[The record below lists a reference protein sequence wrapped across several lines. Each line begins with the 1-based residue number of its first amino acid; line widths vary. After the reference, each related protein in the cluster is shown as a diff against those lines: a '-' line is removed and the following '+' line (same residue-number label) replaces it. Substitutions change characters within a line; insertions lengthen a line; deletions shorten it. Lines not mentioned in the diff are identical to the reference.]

1 MTIEYVQRYEIYAKS
16 MAIPESLK
24 HLLVQALECH
34 LTMVQS
40 WNDQRVH
47 LSGEFTFS
55 TGICGRRCWLLAV
68 PCSQRFRDV
77 SSGKRQQ
84 TLYLIN
90 IIYIYIHGILHIYIY
105 STIVI
110 LIIWIL
116 NCFPSWF
123 FRTTTSLKDTGL
135 KYRGSRL
142 VLSSHHPHMCCI
154 RSLQY
159 ALGGAA
165 SESPENRRFFEK
177 NESTVMARVIPVI
190 STKKTP
196 FIGCIIP

>member
-1 MTIEYVQRYEIYAKS
+1 MTIDYVHRYEVYAKS

-34 LTMVQS
+34 LTMVRS
-40 WNDQRVH
+40 WKDQRVH
-47 LSGEFTFS
+47 LSGVFTFS
-55 TGICGRRCWLLAV
+55 AGICGRRCWLLAV

-84 TLYLIN
+84 TLYLN
-90 IIYIYIHGILHIYIY
+90 KHNIYIYGIIYIY

-123 FRTTTSLKDTGL
+123 QDWSTTSLSDTGL
-135 KYRGSRL
+135 KRGSQL
-142 VLSSHHPHMCCI
+142 LCISSPHFLH
-154 RSLQY
+154 S
-159 ALGGAA
+159 
-165 SESPENRRFFEK
+165 
-177 NESTVMARVIPVI
+177 
-190 STKKTP
+190 
-196 FIGCIIP
+196 

>member
-1 MTIEYVQRYEIYAKS
+1 MTIEYVHRYEVYAKS

-47 LSGEFTFS
+47 LSGVFTFS
-55 TGICGRRCWLLAV
+55 AGICGRRCWLLAV

-90 IIYIYIHGILHIYIY
+90 IVYIWHNIYIYIFGIIYIY
-105 STIVI
+105 IV
-110 LIIWIL
+110 
-116 NCFPSWF
+116 
-123 FRTTTSLKDTGL
+123 
-135 KYRGSRL
+135 
-142 VLSSHHPHMCCI
+142 
-154 RSLQY
+154 Q
-159 ALGGAA
+159 
-165 SESPENRRFFEK
+165 
-177 NESTVMARVIPVI
+177 
-190 STKKTP
+190 
-196 FIGCIIP
+196 